1 MRALAAV
8 AMIAVFG
15 AALAGCGDD
24 DSDGGE
30 VAAEEQA
37 TGAAAEDPSGSAGQ
51 EQNAARDRNRPGE
64 QVEARDS
71 EFGTILV
78 DSGDRTLYLFD
89 KESSDASQCYGACAA
104 AWPPFVTEGDPQAG
118 KGVDRELLGT
128 TKRDD
133 GTTQV
138 TYNGNPLYFYV
149 DDPVGE
155 VLCHNVEE
163 FGGLWL
169 VVTPDGNAAT

>member
-1 MRALAAV
+1 MRELAAV
-8 AMIAVFG
+8 VAIAV
-15 AALAGCGDD
+15 AGGVLVACGGDD
-24 DSDGGE
+24 DSDSGE
-30 VAAEEQA
+30 VAATQEETA
-37 TGAAAEDPSGSAGQ
+37 PEAEGTDESGAEKAAQ
-51 EQNAARDRNRPGE
+51 EPERPGD
-64 QVEARDS
+64 QVEVTDS

-89 KESSDASQCYGACAA
+89 KESSDTSQCYGACAE
-104 AWPPFVTEGDPQAG
+104 AWPPFVTEGEPQAG
-118 KGVDRELLGT
+118 KGIDQELLGT
-128 TKRDD
+128 TERDD

-138 TYNGNPLYFYV
+138 TYNGHPLYYYV

-169 VVTPDGNAAT
+169 VVTPDGNAVQ